1 MPQAYD
7 FPDEDLPVPSDGM
20 DFYEPVHSAPS
31 EHVTLTSGAQPGV
44 QSTAGLEGLSDLL
57 EGLAKGTVTVINAV
71 NKPPEAKSPP
81 APPPTPPTSPP
92 AQPKTPPPAA
102 PPVTVLVNPPPA
114 APKSNAA
121 VIAVGVGVVAAV
133 AALGIGVALVSRP
146 PRRSRPAFLAG
157 RDEPIEVELV
167 PTERQPLPWERQLTA
182 GERP

>member
-31 EHVTLTSGAQPGV
+31 EHVTLTSGVQPGQ

-57 EGLAKGTVTVINAV
+57 EGLAKGTVRVINAV
-71 NKPPEAKSPP
+71 NKPPETKTPP
-81 APPPTPPTSPP
+81 APPTQPATPP
-92 AQPKTPPPAA
+92 AQTKPPAAA

-114 APKSNAA
+114 APKTHAA
-121 VIAVGVGVVAAV
+121 VITVGVLAAV
-133 AALGIGVALVSRP
+133 AAVGLGVALVSRP

-167 PTERQPLPWERQLTA
+167 PAAPRPLPWERQLTA